1 MPPRRYHRDP
11 AALESLCELCGPLR
25 PLRSRAFDRKDC
37 KEIRK
42 GRKEHLTMKTFDCA
56 AILFDLDGVLVDSTR
71 SVTRQ
76 WSRWAEENNIDP
88 QEVVE
93 IAHGVRTIE
102 IVRKLAPH
110 LDAASEV
117 IRIEKREADDQ
128 EGVAVMPGAAA
139 LLKAIPE
146 GRWCVVT
153 SGTRYLATARLKLAN
168 LPTPQVLVS
177 ADDVSKGKPDPE
189 PYLMGA
195 KLLGMN
201 PAECLVIEDAPAG
214 IRAAHAG
221 GMKAV
226 GITSTY
232 REAELQEADAVVHRL
247 AQIKVKATARPG
259 PLQVSV
265 E

>member
-1 MPPRRYHRDP
+1 
-11 AALESLCELCGPLR
+11 
-25 PLRSRAFDRKDC
+25 
-37 KEIRK
+37 
-42 GRKEHLTMKTFDCA
+42 MKTFDCT
-56 AILFDLDGVLVDSTR
+56 AILFDLDGVLVDSTG

-76 WSRWAEENNIDP
+76 WRRWAEEQNIDP
-88 QEVVE
+88 QKVVE

-110 LDAASEV
+110 LEAEAEV
-117 IRIEKREADDQ
+117 VRLEKREADDH
-128 EGVAVMPGAAA
+128 EGVAVMPGAAE
-139 LLKAIPE
+139 LLNAIPQ

-153 SGTRYLATARLKLAN
+153 SGTRYLATSRLKLAN
-168 LPTPQVLVS
+168 LPTPKVLVS

-195 KLLGMN
+195 KLLGMI

-221 GMKAV
+221 GMKAI

-232 REAELQEADAVVHRL
+232 PASALQEADAVVQKL
-247 AQIKVKATARPG
+247 TQIKVSSVDGGHKLA
-259 PLQVSV
+259 VSV

>member
-1 MPPRRYHRDP
+1 M
-11 AALESLCELCGPLR
+11 
-25 PLRSRAFDRKDC
+25 
-37 KEIRK
+37 
-42 GRKEHLTMKTFDCA
+42 TTFECA
-56 AILFDLDGVLVDSTR
+56 VILFDLDGVLVDSTG

-76 WSRWAEENNIDP
+76 WQRWAEENGIDP
-88 QEVVE
+88 QKVVE
-93 IAHGVRTIE
+93 IAHGVRSIE
-102 IVRKLAPH
+102 VIRTLAPH
-110 LDAASEV
+110 LDATAEGL
-117 IRIEKREADDQ
+117 RIEKREAADQ

-139 LLKAIPE
+139 LLKAIPD

-153 SGTRYLATARLKLAN
+153 SGTRYLATSRLKLAQ
-168 LPTPQVLVS
+168 LPTPNVLVS

-195 KLLGMN
+195 RLLGMN

-221 GMKAV
+221 GMKAI

-232 REAELQEADAVVHRL
+232 PASGLQEADAIVQKL
-247 AQIKVKATARPG
+247 AQIKVKSSGRPG
-259 PLQVSV
+259 GLTVSV

>member
-1 MPPRRYHRDP
+1 
-11 AALESLCELCGPLR
+11 LGISLR
-25 PLRSRAFDRKDC
+25 PLRLQLLTAKLAKSRKV
-37 KEIRK
+37 
-42 GRKEHLTMKTFDCA
+42 RKENLLFMKTFDCA
-56 AILFDLDGVLVDSTR
+56 AILFDLDGVLVDSTG

-76 WSRWAEENNIDP
+76 WRRWAEEHGIDP
-88 QEVVE
+88 QKVVA
-93 IAHGVRTIE
+93 IAHGVRSIE
-102 IVRKLAPH
+102 IIRTMAPH
-110 LDAASEV
+110 LDPHAEV
-117 IRIEKREADDQ
+117 ARLEKREADDQ
-128 EGVAVMPGAAA
+128 EGVAVMPGAAD

-168 LPTPQVLVS
+168 LPTPKVLVS

-195 KLLGMN
+195 KLLGVN

-221 GMKAV
+221 GMKAI

-232 REAELQEADAVVHRL
+232 PASQLQEADAVVRKL
-247 AQIKVKATARPG
+247 MQIKIKSLGGPG
-259 PLQVSV
+259 GLTVTV

>member
-1 MPPRRYHRDP
+1 MANFAECFAPF
-11 AALESLCELCGPLR
+11 AVKASN
-25 PLRSRAFDRKDC
+25 RKA
-37 KEIRK
+37 RK
-42 GRKEHLTMKTFDCA
+42 GPQSSPRKSTPPMKRFDCA
-56 AILFDLDGVLVDSTR
+56 AILFDLDGVLVDSTG
-71 SVTRQ
+71 SVIRQ
-76 WSRWAEENNIDP
+76 WRRWAEEQSLDP
-88 QEVVE
+88 QKVVE

-102 IVRKLAPH
+102 IVRKLAPQ
-110 LDAASEV
+110 LDAEAEV
-117 IRIEKREADDQ
+117 RRIEKSEADDQ
-128 EGVAVMPGAAA
+128 EGVAVMPGAAE

-168 LPTPQVLVS
+168 LPTPNVLVS

-195 KLLGMN
+195 KLLGMK

-214 IRAAHAG
+214 ICAAHAG
-221 GMKAV
+221 GIKAI

-232 REAELQEADAVVHRL
+232 PASELQLADAVVQKL
-247 AQIKVKATARPG
+247 AQIKVRGGGG
-259 PLQVSV
+259 PAGLTVSV